1 MLRPKTAFSRRQ
13 FIAASTAAAATWT
26 GAVRAQ
32 DAGGTIVLGQSCP
45 MTGPTA
51 KIGQPFHEGAKLY
64 FEQLNAQGGI
74 ARRNIE
80 LRVMDDG
87 YEPERCA
94 ANTQR
99 FLSDDV
105 FALFG
110 YVGTSTSMAALPLL
124 QKARV
129 PLFAPLTGADA
140 LRQPQLA
147 HLVFNVRASYADE
160 TALMVRHLTGLG
172 LNKVAVLHQN
182 DAYGESGLAGVK
194 AALAAKGLEPVGSAT
209 VERNSNNVAAAVK
222 TLVPLGADV
231 IVQIVTYSASAAFV
245 RAARQAG
252 FGGQFYNVSFVGAQA
267 LSETLGKDAEGVV
280 VTQVVPSPFQTS
292 RQITR
297 DFLAAIQKGGGKL
310 APNYSSMEGYLAAR
324 VFADALRQASAS
336 GKPTRDGLVAALDA
350 MHGQQVAGF
359 PLVFKP
365 QSGKPRFVEL
375 SMLTGDG
382 KVRV

>member
-1 MLRPKTAFSRRQ
+1 
-13 FIAASTAAAATWT
+13 
-26 GAVRAQ
+26 
-32 DAGGTIVLGQSCP
+32 
-45 MTGPTA
+45 MTGPA
-51 KIGQPFHEGAKLY
+51 AQIGQPFHEGAKLY

-172 LNKVAVLHQN
+172 LKKVAVLHQN
-182 DAYGESGLAGVK
+182 DAYGESRSEEHTSELQSQSNLVCR
-194 AALAAKGLEPVGSAT
+194 LLLE
-209 VERNSNNVAAAVK
+209 K
-222 TLVPLGADV
+222 
-231 IVQIVTYSASAAFV
+231 
-245 RAARQAG
+245 
-252 FGGQFYNVSFVGAQA
+252 
-267 LSETLGKDAEGVV
+267 K
-280 VTQVVPSPFQTS
+280 
-292 RQITR
+292 
-297 DFLAAIQKGGGKL
+297 K
-310 APNYSSMEGYLAAR
+310 
-324 VFADALRQASAS
+324 
-336 GKPTRDGLVAALDA
+336 
-350 MHGQQVAGF
+350 
-359 PLVFKP
+359 
-365 QSGKPRFVEL
+365 
-375 SMLTGDG
+375 
-382 KVRV
+382 